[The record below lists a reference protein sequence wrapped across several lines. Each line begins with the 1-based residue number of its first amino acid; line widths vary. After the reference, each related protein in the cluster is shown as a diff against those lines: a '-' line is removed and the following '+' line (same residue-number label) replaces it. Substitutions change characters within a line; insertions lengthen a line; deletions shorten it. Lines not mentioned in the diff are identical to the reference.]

1 MSNPLSG
8 RVRALAGFVLAAA
21 FFGYGF
27 MLRVQPSVI
36 VADLMRDFA
45 VGAAAL
51 GGLSAFY
58 FYGYAGMQV
67 PVGMLMDRFG
77 PRRLMPVAL
86 LLCAGGLALFATAR
100 ALEMAALGQVLVG
113 AGAAFSFLGALTV
126 AVQTLPM
133 RHFGLLTGLLQAVG
147 MTGGILGQG
156 PFRWLVDSTAGWR
169 EASLWLSAIG
179 VTLAAAIFLVLRDG
193 PKPAGASAAKP
204 ADAIRPKGSTRRV
217 LTNVQTWAAA
227 VTSFLM
233 TMVLLAFAGLW
244 AVPFLVQGHGMG
256 HVEAAGLMAL
266 FFAGWAL
273 GSILAGVVSDRIGR
287 RMPPLIAGAMLG
299 AASLSVL
306 IYWAEPGTLLGAA
319 LLMLT
324 GIGLGS
330 MVLTYALAREAND
343 PATSGTAMGLANM
356 ATVGSGAIMQ
366 PVIGFLLDRN
376 WDGRELDGAPFYSLE
391 AFRAAFLVL
400 PAGLV
405 IAILLMLFVLRETGP
420 GRQSA
425 TA

>member
-113 AGAAFSFLGALTV
+113 ARAAFSFLGALTV

-147 MTGGILGQG
+147 MT
-156 PFRWLVDSTAGWR
+156 A
-169 EASLWLSAIG
+169 
-179 VTLAAAIFLVLRDG
+179 
-193 PKPAGASAAKP
+193 
-204 ADAIRPKGSTRRV
+204 
-217 LTNVQTWAAA
+217 
-227 VTSFLM
+227 
-233 TMVLLAFAGLW
+233 
-244 AVPFLVQGHGMG
+244 
-256 HVEAAGLMAL
+256 
-266 FFAGWAL
+266 
-273 GSILAGVVSDRIGR
+273 
-287 RMPPLIAGAMLG
+287 
-299 AASLSVL
+299 
-306 IYWAEPGTLLGAA
+306 
-319 LLMLT
+319 
-324 GIGLGS
+324 
-330 MVLTYALAREAND
+330 
-343 PATSGTAMGLANM
+343 
-356 ATVGSGAIMQ
+356 
-366 PVIGFLLDRN
+366 
-376 WDGRELDGAPFYSLE
+376 
-391 AFRAAFLVL
+391 
-400 PAGLV
+400 
-405 IAILLMLFVLRETGP
+405 
-420 GRQSA
+420 
-425 TA
+425 